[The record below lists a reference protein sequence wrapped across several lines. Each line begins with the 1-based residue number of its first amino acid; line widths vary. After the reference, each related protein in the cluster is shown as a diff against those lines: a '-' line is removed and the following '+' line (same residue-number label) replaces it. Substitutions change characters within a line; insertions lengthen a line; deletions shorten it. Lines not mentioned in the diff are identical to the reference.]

1 MSKNFAAMTNPS
13 AVEATRVNESVP
25 QPDMGTDYRAE
36 NMDAPV
42 SNVKHMNPAVLTN
55 TQVRQ
60 AYANEAPQPTNPQ
73 VHLDYSQDDCCKGPV
88 GNLLTKN
95 AAVMTPMTAALTRS
109 NESVPNGNPAG
120 ELDYSDDTSKV
131 PPVLTTFGQLN
142 GADSYL
148 MGGGEQ

>member
-42 SNVKHMNPAVLTN
+42 SNVKHMNPAV
-55 TQVRQ
+55 
-60 AYANEAPQPTNPQ
+60 
-73 VHLDYSQDDCCKGPV
+73 DYSQDDFCRGPV

-109 NESVPNGNPAG
+109 NESVPNGNPVG
-120 ELDYSDDTSKV
+120 ELDYGDETSKL

-148 MGGGEQ
+148 KGGGEK